1 MHFRHIALSL
11 SPYENCLISQD
22 GSINGDSYP
31 RVLLIRIIKAETSR
45 QLPWLNWWQAIP
57 HRIWQACTGLASEAW
72 LSAICIHLQ
81 ITSNPAI
88 SFYFTW
94 NRWQLMQNQV
104 KLLPISTAT
113 WGKLNLYTQGMGQC
127 FSQIMNL
134 TTRWDSP
141 DTQPQEIFRLLMSNS
156 VHP

>member
-1 MHFRHIALSL
+1 MAHDMSQSVQTPLRRDRVQMEI
-11 SPYENCLISQD
+11 LIQT
-22 GSINGDSYP
+22 
-31 RVLLIRIIKAETSR
+31 RVLPVCCLPAETSLLFEPIDDKSTH
-45 QLPWLNWWQAIP
+45 QL
-57 HRIWQACTGLASEAW
+57 WQACTRLAASEAW